1 MRIIGG
7 KFKGKKILQPK
18 DKETR
23 PLKDLAKESIFNIIN
38 HSNKFKIN
46 IENSIVLD
54 LFAGVG
60 SFGLECLSR
69 GAKHVTF
76 VEKYNGVLPIL
87 KSNLNNLN
95 MREKYEII
103 EEDLLSNYFLKKI
116 QLKFNI
122 IFLDPPYKEKRLS
135 NIIDNIFQE
144 KILNKDGVIIVHRHK
159 RENDEFSKNFRI
171 LDEKKYGISKIIF
184 GNLNQNFLSLF
195 FN

>member
-1 MRIIGG
+1 
-7 KFKGKKILQPK
+7 
-18 DKETR
+18 
-23 PLKDLAKESIFNIIN
+23 
-38 HSNKFKIN
+38 
-46 IENSIVLD
+46 
-54 LFAGVG
+54 
-60 SFGLECLSR
+60 
-69 GAKHVTF
+69 
-76 VEKYNGVLPIL
+76 
-87 KSNLNNLN
+87 

-103 EEDLLSNYFLKKI
+103 EEDLRSNNFLKKI

-184 GNLNQNFLSLF
+184 GNLS
-195 FN
+195 

>member
-1 MRIIGG
+1 MRIIAGT
-7 KFKGKKILQPK
+7 FKGFNIFINK
-18 DKETR
+18 DKITR
-23 PLKDLAKESIFNIIN
+23 PLKDRVRESIFNLLI
-38 HSNKFKIN
+38 HSKKLSFE
-46 IENSIVLD
+46 IENSNILD
-54 LFAGVG
+54 LYAGTG

-159 RENDEFSKNFRI
+159 KENDEFSKNFRI

-184 GNLNQNFLSLF
+184 GNLN
-195 FN
+195 

>member
-1 MRIIGG
+1 
-7 KFKGKKILQPK
+7 
-18 DKETR
+18 
-23 PLKDLAKESIFNIIN
+23 
-38 HSNKFKIN
+38 
-46 IENSIVLD
+46 
-54 LFAGVG
+54 
-60 SFGLECLSR
+60 
-69 GAKHVTF
+69 
-76 VEKYNGVLPIL
+76 
-87 KSNLNNLN
+87 

-159 RENDEFSKNFRI
+159 KENYEFSKKFRI

-184 GNLNQNFLSLF
+184 GDLN
-195 FN
+195 

>member
-1 MRIIGG
+1 M
-7 KFKGKKILQPK
+7 
-18 DKETR
+18 
-23 PLKDLAKESIFNIIN
+23 
-38 HSNKFKIN
+38 
-46 IENSIVLD
+46 LD

-103 EEDLLSNYFLKKI
+103 EEDLISNYFLKKI

-144 KILNKDGVIIVHRHK
+144 KILNKDGMIIVHRHK

-184 GNLNQNFLSLF
+184 GDLN
-195 FN
+195 

>member
-1 MRIIGG
+1 MDP
-7 KFKGKKILQPK
+7 FL
-18 DKETR
+18 
-23 PLKDLAKESIFNIIN
+23 
-38 HSNKFKIN
+38 NKFKIN

-103 EEDLLSNYFLKKI
+103 EEDLIFNYFLKKI

-135 NIIDNIFQE
+135 NIIYNIFQE

-159 RENDEFSKNFRI
+159 RENDEFSKNFRV

-184 GNLNQNFLSLF
+184 GDLN
-195 FN
+195 

>member
-1 MRIIGG
+1 MYKR
-7 KFKGKKILQPK
+7 Q
-18 DKETR
+18 

-159 RENDEFSKNFRI
+159 KENDEFSKNFRI

-184 GNLNQNFLSLF
+184 GDLN
-195 FN
+195 

>member
-7 KFKGKKILQPK
+7 KFKGKKILQPN

-38 HSNKFKIN
+38 HSNKFKID

-87 KSNLNNLN
+87 KNNLNNLN

-103 EEDLLSNYFLKKI
+103 EEDLISNNFLKKI
-116 QLKFNI
+116 RFKFNI

-159 RENDEFSKNFRI
+159 REDDEFPKNFRI

-184 GNLNQNFLSLF
+184 GNLN
-195 FN
+195 

>member
-7 KFKGKKILQPK
+7 KFKGKRILQPK

-46 IENSIVLD
+46 VENSTVLD

-87 KSNLNNLN
+87 KNNLNNLN

-103 EEDLLSNYFLKKI
+103 
-116 QLKFNI
+116 
-122 IFLDPPYKEKRLS
+122 
-135 NIIDNIFQE
+135 
-144 KILNKDGVIIVHRHK
+144 
-159 RENDEFSKNFRI
+159 
-171 LDEKKYGISKIIF
+171 
-184 GNLNQNFLSLF
+184 
-195 FN
+195 

>member
-1 MRIIGG
+1 
-7 KFKGKKILQPK
+7 
-18 DKETR
+18 
-23 PLKDLAKESIFNIIN
+23 
-38 HSNKFKIN
+38 
-46 IENSIVLD
+46 
-54 LFAGVG
+54 
-60 SFGLECLSR
+60 
-69 GAKHVTF
+69 
-76 VEKYNGVLPIL
+76 
-87 KSNLNNLN
+87 

-159 RENDEFSKNFRI
+159 KENDEFSKKLRI

-184 GNLNQNFLSLF
+184 GNLN
-195 FN
+195 

>member
-1 MRIIGG
+1 M
-7 KFKGKKILQPK
+7 
-18 DKETR
+18 
-23 PLKDLAKESIFNIIN
+23 SVSNIFNIIN

-76 VEKYNGVLPIL
+76 VEKYNGVLQIL

-103 EEDLLSNYFLKKI
+103 EEDLISNYFLKKN

-122 IFLDPPYKEKRLS
+122 VFLDPPYKEKRLS

-184 GNLNQNFLSLF
+184 GNLN
-195 FN
+195 